1 MASSVRGTTSS
12 STFLSY
18 RPQHIPTYFL
28 PSPPPAL
35 SARSLQPDRIV
46 FTVDTFLSIVR
57 DSTFLTSALLFSLE
71 FLSIDRR
78 VIVRWARYWFAV
90 FVLASWKSDL
100 ERNCSCT
107 MLRFLSKFP
116 GERLF
121 HSCNKYPDWIVF
133 ILVFMIT
140 FWWAYYYLVSVVVQC
155 IVKFVSWTW
164 KETVRTML
172 YHV

>member
-28 PSPPPAL
+28 PSLPPAL

-46 FTVDTFLSIVR
+46 FTVDTFLSVVR
-57 DSTFLTSALLFSLE
+57 VSMFLTSALLFSLE

-78 VIVRWARYWFAV
+78 VIARWAWYWIAG

-100 ERNCSCT
+100 EGNCSYT
-107 MLRFLSKFP
+107 MLRFLSRFP
-116 GERLF
+116 NERLF
-121 HSCNKYPDWIVF
+121 HSCNKYPDWVVF
-133 ILVFMIT
+133 IIVMSLSATRIYGKFLM
-140 FWWAYYYLVSVVVQC
+140 SVLL
-155 IVKFVSWTW
+155 FS
-164 KETVRTML
+164 
-172 YHV
+172 